1 LTVVVFPAL
10 SEPVRRAI
18 FVPGVEVA
26 AGTATVWLAGPD
38 VTSLTVA
45 NTSAPTVP
53 VLRTGRIERHLTVGG
68 VASIAMLVAV
78 GRSFCPASLILAA

>member
-1 LTVVVFPAL
+1 VTVVVFPAL

-26 AGTATVWLAGPD
+26 AGTATVWLAAPE

-45 NTSAPTVP
+45 DTSLDASVAPGGDA
-53 VLRTGRIERHLTVGG
+53 LRGI
-68 VASIAMLVAV
+68 
-78 GRSFCPASLILAA
+78 